1 MEPNPAI
8 GKELKSARIEPGVR
22 SGSGLVL
29 ASPGEVRSADQVDQ
43 WYHALDTKAYAS
55 AMRSNFVWAIPVA
68 LFTLVVLAVAGY
80 PTWRL
85 LALAATFAAPI
96 GWILFWLSESRRARM
111 GTPGWDMIRIGPR
124 FVLLFLSL
132 AFTAGIRSPFLPF
145 FLIAFSEL
153 VVASGWSRM
162 VKATA
167 ALVAVGLLAMGAMP
181 EHWFGP
187 QVPQPAYGI
196 ILLSTLATS
205 AAYHTRYLL
214 TLARAVIDSTAEL
227 KLAREAMVQSACA
240 RARDMEQLA
249 AKLLH
254 ELKNPLAAIKGLVQL
269 SARAAC
275 DPDSREQ
282 LYVVVSEVGRME
294 GILREYLSFSR
305 PLDALRPQ
313 RLALGALADEVLSA
327 MDARAASGG
336 VVLRRRG
343 DANVEADPRRLKE
356 ALFNLVGNALDA
368 TSKGGAVE
376 IQIEEADETARIAV
390 RDSGRGMPAEVL
402 ERLGTPFFTTRD
414 QGTGVGVAIARAAFT
429 QHGGSLLYTS
439 APGRGTTALGIL
451 PLTHSDRSSDGA
463 SAAG

>member
-1 MEPNPAI
+1 MRTDLNRLSECPTSLRPVEPNPAI

-111 GTPGWDMIRIGPR
+111 GTPAWDMIRIGPR

-214 TLARAVIDSTAEL
+214 TLARAVIDSTGEL
-227 KLAREAMVQSACA
+227 KPPARVTWS
-240 RARDMEQLA
+240 
-249 AKLLH
+249 
-254 ELKNPLAAIKGLVQL
+254 
-269 SARAAC
+269 S
-275 DPDSREQ
+275 SRR
-282 LYVVVSEVGRME
+282 SCC
-294 GILREYLSFSR
+294 
-305 PLDALRPQ
+305 
-313 RLALGALADEVLSA
+313 
-327 MDARAASGG
+327 
-336 VVLRRRG
+336 
-343 DANVEADPRRLKE
+343 
-356 ALFNLVGNALDA
+356 
-368 TSKGGAVE
+368 TS
-376 IQIEEADETARIAV
+376 
-390 RDSGRGMPAEVL
+390 
-402 ERLGTPFFTTRD
+402 
-414 QGTGVGVAIARAAFT
+414 
-429 QHGGSLLYTS
+429 
-439 APGRGTTALGIL
+439 
-451 PLTHSDRSSDGA
+451 
-463 SAAG
+463 

>member
-1 MEPNPAI
+1 MPS
-8 GKELKSARIEPGVR
+8 LS
-22 SGSGLVL
+22 
-29 ASPGEVRSADQVDQ
+29 QQQ
-43 WYHALDTKAYAS
+43 WYRAMDATAYAS
-55 AMRSNFVWAIPVA
+55 AMRA
-68 LFTLVVLAVAGY
+68 TLVWVVLLVVFVLAALAVAGY
-80 PTWRL
+80 PSWRI
-85 LALAATFAAPI
+85 LALAATLATCVAWRFVRLGGQGPTA
-96 GWILFWLSESRRARM
+96 LSD
-111 GTPGWDMIRIGPR
+111 TLTVVPR
-124 FVLLFLSL
+124 FLMILLGQALTGGILSPL
-132 AFTAGIRSPFLPF
+132 LGTILLPF
-145 FLIAFSEL
+145 ADL
-153 VVASGWSRM
+153 VVRSGWSRM
-162 VKATA
+162 AKAMT
-167 ALVAVGLLAMGAMP
+167 ALVVAGLFAMAVLPAS
-181 EHWFGP
+181 WFGP
-187 QVPQPAYGI
+187 QVPNPAYWM
-196 ILLSTLATS
+196 ILLATLATGV
-205 AAYHTRYLL
+205 AANTRYVL
-214 TLARAVIDSTAEL
+214 TLTCTIVECAYEA
-227 KLAREAMVQSACA
+227 KLAREAMVQRADA